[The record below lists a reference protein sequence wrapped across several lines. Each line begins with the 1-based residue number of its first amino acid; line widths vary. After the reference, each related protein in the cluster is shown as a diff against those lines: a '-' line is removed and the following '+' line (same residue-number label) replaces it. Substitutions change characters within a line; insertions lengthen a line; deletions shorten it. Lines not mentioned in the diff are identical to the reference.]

1 MNRKWILP
9 LAIGCGVLC
18 LIAAVVAGVGG
29 AVFWG
34 WLMEEPEN
42 IGINVDTPVMATMGE
57 TFILQVN
64 IENLAKEAQVLDS
77 IDIADAY
84 LEGLSIERVEPPFTE
99 SYPISLID
107 YQSYTFLRDIPPG
120 ETLTVRFYVVP
131 TRAGDF
137 GGDIDVCIGSGS
149 SCLTF
154 IVRTVVE

>member
-64 IENLAKEAQVLDS
+64 IENLAKLQLLPREIALIVDLDPTEFEDEMLLQTGEKYRRYMRGKLKAEAEVRQS
-77 IDIADAY
+77 IYDMA
-84 LEGLSIERVEPPFTE
+84 R
-99 SYPISLID
+99 
-107 YQSYTFLRDIPPG
+107 Q
-120 ETLTVRFYVVP
+120 
-131 TRAGDF
+131 
-137 GGDIDVCIGSGS
+137 GS
-149 SCLTF
+149 SPAQKQMMDIISRNQSFLPDT
-154 IVRTVVE
+154 EE